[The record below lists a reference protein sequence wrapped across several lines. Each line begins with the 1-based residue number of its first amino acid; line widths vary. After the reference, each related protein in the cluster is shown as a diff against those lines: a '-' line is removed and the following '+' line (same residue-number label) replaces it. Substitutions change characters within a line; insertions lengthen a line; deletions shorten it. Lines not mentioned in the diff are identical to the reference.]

1 MFADSG
7 GQRHL
12 AKHEVGQDV
21 AHDEEAELCSG
32 GAAAALET
40 IVWSQMQI
48 RASQSGV
55 CVELTVPGKYRG
67 QHSRSKVLHNFKH
80 KCCRVNRSVTMAD
93 PAASHY

>member
-1 MFADSG
+1 MFADSR

-12 AKHEVGQDV
+12 AKHEVGQGV

-32 GAAAALET
+32 STAAALEM

-48 RASQSGV
+48 KESESGV

-67 QHSRSKVLHNFKH
+67 QQPRSKVLDNFKH
-80 KCCRVNRSVTMAD
+80 KCCRVKRSVTMVD